1 MTPAHVKA
9 DAPNIPGHD
18 WIVPDWPAPANVKAF
33 ITTRNGGVSS
43 GPHASFNLGLRADD
57 DPQAV
62 AQNRALLQRHLPQTP
77 RWLRQVH
84 GTRVVDADAITD
96 SPDADAG
103 VAQEANTVC
112 AIMIADCLPVL
123 FTNRAGTRV
132 AAAHAGWRGLS
143 GGVIANTVQV
153 MKNAGDDPADL
164 LAYIGP
170 GIGPAAFEVGAEV
183 FNAFTE
189 NDSGAATAFVAHA
202 PGKWLA
208 DLFTL
213 ARRAL
218 ERVGVTQ
225 VYGGGL
231 CTFSSPARFYSYRRD
246 KITGRMAALI
256 WRQQSNEQLSR

>member
-1 MTPAHVKA
+1 MNT
-9 DAPNIPGHD
+9 D
-18 WIVPDWPAPANVKAF
+18 WITPDWPAPAGVRALV
-33 ITTRNGGVSS
+33 TTRSGGVSA

-57 DPQAV
+57 DPLAV
-62 AQNRALLQRHLPQTP
+62 ARNRAILQQELPQAP
-77 RWLRQVH
+77 AWLRQVH
-84 GTRVVDADAITD
+84 GTRVVDADALTGETE
-96 SPDADAG
+96 ADASIARVRG
-103 VAQEANTVC
+103 TVC

-143 GGVIANTVQV
+143 GGVIANTVRALHD
-153 MKNAGDDPADL
+153 AGDDPAQL
-164 LAYIGP
+164 MAYIGP
-170 GIGPAAFEVGAEV
+170 GIGPSAFEVGKDV
-183 FNAFTE
+183 YDAFTAQ
-189 NDSGAATAFVAHA
+189 DAGAAAAFIPKA

-218 ERVGVTQ
+218 ARAGVTQ

-231 CTFSSPARFYSYRRD
+231 CTYADPARFYSYRRD

-256 WRQQSNEQLSR
+256 WRD